1 MISTTPADTL
11 HVGATPART
20 VTLTGTWF
28 ARVGL
33 RPYSLL
39 GIVDRTPGTRAPI
52 QTLPRLTMAA

>member
-11 HVGATPART
+11 YVGATPAGT

-52 QTLPRLTMAA
+52 RALPRLTMAA